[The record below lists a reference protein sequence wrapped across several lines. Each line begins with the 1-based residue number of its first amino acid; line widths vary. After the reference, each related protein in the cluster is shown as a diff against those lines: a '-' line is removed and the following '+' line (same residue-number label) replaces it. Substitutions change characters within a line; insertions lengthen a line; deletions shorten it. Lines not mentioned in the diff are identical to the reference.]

1 MSFMLS
7 RTSLELPVL
16 FIYQVTWYLL
26 VIMTAMVDHV
36 QLEKYSE
43 ICSGVKFSTLFFIF
57 LEKTPLVLLYMLYL
71 LHFVFGVNV
80 PLFLIFRKKKHLES
94 FRFLRSSTSSA
105 L

>member
-36 QLEKYSE
+36 QLEQYSE
-43 ICSGVKFSTLFFIF
+43 ICSGVKKNFFFYFSGKDTIGV
-57 LEKTPLVLLYMLYL
+57 TIYVV
-71 LHFVFGVNV
+71 FVTFC
-80 PLFLIFRKKKHLES
+80 LWS
-94 FRFLRSSTSSA
+94 
-105 L
+105 